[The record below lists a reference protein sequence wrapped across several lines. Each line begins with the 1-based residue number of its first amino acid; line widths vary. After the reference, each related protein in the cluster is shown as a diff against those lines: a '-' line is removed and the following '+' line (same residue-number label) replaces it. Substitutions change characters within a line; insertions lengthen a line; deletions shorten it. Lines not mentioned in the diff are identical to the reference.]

1 MKKIKTIA
9 ALILTVILIA
19 AVSGTV
25 LYVKNKDKDDTVP
38 LEHVLE
44 DASDLITQKMIITDV
59 FEDSKGNI
67 PILTKNKFLI
77 QYQTTVMAGFDVSE
91 TTVQETEDQVLV
103 KIPHCQIDE
112 ESIKIKSEDLKFYD
126 TNFAL
131 IRVDTD
137 GVLELISEAEEHA
150 RKQASSDEYGFLEAA
165 DENAVKVVRQL
176 YENAVDG
183 KEVVVEFK
191 E

>member
-19 AVSGTV
+19 AVGGTV
-25 LYVKNKDKDDTVP
+25 LYVKNKDKDDSIP
-38 LEHVLE
+38 LGHVLE
-44 DASDLITQKMIITDV
+44 DASELTTQKMVITDV
-59 FEDSKGNI
+59 YPSQKGNI
-67 PILTKNKFLI
+67 PFLTKNKFLI
-77 QYQTTVMAGFDVSE
+77 QYKTTVIAGFDVSE
-91 TTVQETEDQVLV
+91 ATVKESEDQVLV
-103 KIPHCQIDE
+103 TIPHCRIDE

-137 GVLELISEAEEHA
+137 GVLELINEAEEKA
-150 RKQASSDEYGFLEAA
+150 KEQASSDEYGFLEAA
-165 DENAVKVVRQL
+165 DENAVKIVRQL